1 MMFIRDDHSEQEK
14 LRNMGFSPAAIR
26 RLCILRSRYAKNEM
40 DQPALDKHHLEFAR
54 WLVLHHKLTEEIN

>member
-1 MMFIRDDHSEQEK
+1 MFIRDDNSQVEK
-14 LRNMGFSPAAIR
+14 LRDMGFSPTTIR
-26 RLCILRSRYAKNEM
+26 RLCILRKRYAKSEM